1 MFVEKIKNILGLSYK
16 EYILVKDPD
25 KILDERRIIDAI
37 EEEGYT
43 VIFYKDV
50 EKFRYIFENQIKTG
64 SLKKVLLI
72 LSENMYVAYDIIKW
86 FSIYNLNYGEIFPRL
101 NRFALNQARA
111 LDWDH
116 ISIVYE
122 NTYED
127 YSSEDMTHK
136 FLREI
141 IYEKK
146 HLKSYLTKLEKNLKK
161 LLEEVDDYNKWFQIA
176 YINARRN
183 LITGK
188 LNLDKKKLVD
198 FSKDFQAYIFKD
210 FGRLSGKSTHKG
222 PILVSKVMDFL
233 LRKKRKTAFIIL
245 DGMSISDWLIL
256 ENYLDFKAKTNFVFA
271 MIPTITAVSR
281 QSLLGGVLPQ
291 EVEKPF
297 TLTNEKKQYYSN
309 VGEYVEESSIDY
321 FRGYDVE
328 ISHRDFFITTIINEI
343 DDLVH
348 RQMYGMEGH
357 IADIVR
363 MGQTGKLNKLIGKLL
378 ESGFEVYIGSD
389 HGNKESF
396 GIGRPKGM
404 GVEIETKSKKM
415 MIIKDYV
422 EIEELVERYNLL
434 KYPAYY
440 LPKDYSY
447 LLSRDE
453 EALALEGERIM
464 SHGGISIEEVIV
476 PFIKIEGEENNE

>member
-1 MFVEKIKNILGLSYK
+1 
-16 EYILVKDPD
+16 
-25 KILDERRIIDAI
+25 
-37 EEEGYT
+37 
-43 VIFYKDV
+43 
-50 EKFRYIFENQIKTG
+50 
-64 SLKKVLLI
+64 
-72 LSENMYVAYDIIKW
+72 
-86 FSIYNLNYGEIFPRL
+86 
-101 NRFALNQARA
+101 
-111 LDWDH
+111 
-116 ISIVYE
+116 
-122 NTYED
+122 
-127 YSSEDMTHK
+127 
-136 FLREI
+136 
-141 IYEKK
+141 
-146 HLKSYLTKLEKNLKK
+146 
-161 LLEEVDDYNKWFQIA
+161 
-176 YINARRN
+176 
-183 LITGK
+183 
-188 LNLDKKKLVD
+188 
-198 FSKDFQAYIFKD
+198 
-210 FGRLSGKSTHKG
+210 
-222 PILVSKVMDFL
+222 MDFL

-281 QSLLGGVLPQ
+281 QSLLGGGVLPQ

-297 TLTNEKKQYYSN
+297 TLTNEKKQYYSK